1 MSYGFVIRLYI
12 NHLQGISRIAVKTI
26 CTLSEE
32 QTGFDIPRYII
43 RNNGYIL
50 YYICND
56 DHKKLQY
63 VFITLKNDPG

>member
-1 MSYGFVIRLYI
+1 M
-12 NHLQGISRIAVKTI
+12 
-26 CTLSEE
+26 
-32 QTGFDIPRYII
+32 GFDIPRYII